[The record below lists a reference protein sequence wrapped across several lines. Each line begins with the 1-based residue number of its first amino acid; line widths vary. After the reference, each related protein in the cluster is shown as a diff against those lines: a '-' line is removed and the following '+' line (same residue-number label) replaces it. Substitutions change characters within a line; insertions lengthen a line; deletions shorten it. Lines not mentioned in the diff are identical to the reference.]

1 MPSLGQG
8 CAHGGLQ
15 AQPSPAPRLHA
26 AHQLR
31 MTPTKLLYCVAGVGK
46 SKAYVVAH
54 ENDVTFEL
62 PPPETK
68 LCWTRPPAM
77 PALSSLPPRQSGH
90 RTKSKTR
97 ALWTLT
103 ETGGPPLPRTP
114 SS

>member
-15 AQPSPAPRLHA
+15 AQPSPAPRLHV

-31 MTPTKLLYCVAGVGK
+31 MTPTKLLYCMVGVGK

-62 PPPETK
+62 PPPESFAG
-68 LCWTRPPAM
+68 L
-77 PALSSLPPRQSGH
+77 GH
-90 RTKSKTR
+90 RPCRHCRLCRRGSRVIAPSLKPAVS
-97 ALWTLT
+97 
-103 ETGGPPLPRTP
+103 GP
-114 SS
+114 

>member
-15 AQPSPAPRLHA
+15 AQPSPAPRLHV

-31 MTPTKLLYCVAGVGK
+31 MTPTKLLYCMVGVGK

-62 PPPETK
+62 PPPESFAG
-68 LCWTRPPAM
+68 L
-77 PALSSLPPRQSGH
+77 GH
-90 RTKSKTR
+90 RPCRHCRLCRRGSR
-97 ALWTLT
+97 VI
-103 ETGGPPLPRTP
+103 TP
-114 SS
+114 SLKPVVSGP